1 MAYGVPVHPDLED
14 NVEQRIAASEERS
27 DAAVNEDDRLDFFI
41 KRDGVEFAGTHL
53 IVDLW
58 DVSRIDDP
66 EHIERS
72 LCDAAVYAGA
82 TILSSDF
89 HVFTPNNGVSGVIVL
104 SESHI
109 SIHTWPE
116 RNFAAVD
123 VFMCGAAQPIR
134 TIEVIKQ
141 AFNPSRIGLTEHRR
155 GLTVA
160 K

>member
-1 MAYGVPVHPDLED
+1 MAYGTPVPPELED
-14 NVEQRIAASEERS
+14 NVDQGIAASEKQS
-27 DAAVNEDDRLDFFI
+27 GAAETEERLDFFI

-53 IVDLW
+53 IIDLW

-66 EHIERS
+66 EHIEKS
-72 LCDAAVYAGA
+72 LCDAAVRAGA

-116 RNFAAVD
+116 RNFAAID
-123 VFMCGAAQPIR
+123 VFMCGAAQPLR
-134 TIEVIKQ
+134 TIDVLKD
-141 AFNPSRIGLTEHRR
+141 AFAPSRIGLTEHRR
-155 GLTVA
+155 GLTVP

>member
-1 MAYGVPVHPDLED
+1 MAYGVPVEPDLED
-14 NVEQRIAASEERS
+14 NVEQELAASEQRS
-27 DAAVNEDDRLDFFI
+27 DAAGEEDRLDFFI

-53 IVDLW
+53 IIDLW

-66 EHIERS
+66 AHIENS
-72 LCDAAVYAGA
+72 LCDAAVRAGA

-123 VFMCGAAQPIR
+123 VFMCGAAQPHR
-134 TIEVIKQ
+134 TIEALKE
-141 AFNPSRIGLTEHRR
+141 AFNPSRVGLTEHRR
-155 GLTVA
+155 GLTV
-160 K
+160 

>member
-1 MAYGVPVHPDLED
+1 MAYGAPGHPDFEVLD
-14 NVEQRIAASEERS
+14 EQGKAASEQQS
-27 DAAVNEDDRLDFFI
+27 DAADTEERLDFFI

-53 IVDLW
+53 IIDLW
-58 DVSRIDDP
+58 DVNRIDDP

-72 LCDAAVYAGA
+72 LCDAAVRAGA

-104 SESHI
+104 SERHI

-123 VFMCGAAQPIR
+123 VFMCGAARPHM
-134 TIEVIKQ
+134 TIEALKE
-141 AFNPSRIGLTEHRR
+141 AFQPSRVGLTEHRR
-155 GLTVA
+155 GLSV
-160 K
+160 

>member
-1 MAYGVPVHPDLED
+1 MAYGIPVEPDLED
-14 NVEQRIAASEERS
+14 NVDQGAAASEKQS
-27 DAAVNEDDRLDFFI
+27 AAAEEERLDFFI

-53 IVDLW
+53 IIDLW

-66 EHIERS
+66 EHIEKS
-72 LCDAAVYAGA
+72 LCDAAVRAGA

-116 RNFAAVD
+116 RNFAAID
-123 VFMCGAAQPIR
+123 VFMCGAAQPLR
-134 TIEVIKQ
+134 TIDVLKD
-141 AFNPSRIGLTEHRR
+141 AFAPSRIGLTEHRR
-155 GLTVA
+155 GLTIP

>member
-1 MAYGVPVHPDLED
+1 MAYGAPGTPDFEVLD
-14 NVEQRIAASEERS
+14 EQDVAASEEQS
-27 DAAVNEDDRLDFFI
+27 GAAANEEERLDFFI

-53 IVDLW
+53 IIDLW
-58 DVSRIDDP
+58 DVCRIDDP
-66 EHIERS
+66 EHIEKS
-72 LCDAAVYAGA
+72 LCDAAVRAGA

-123 VFMCGAAQPIR
+123 VFMCGAAKPHK
-134 TIEVIKQ
+134 TIEALQ
-141 AFNPSRIGLTEHRR
+141 EAFSPSRIGLTEHRR
-155 GLTVA
+155 GLSV
-160 K
+160 

>member
-1 MAYGVPVHPDLED
+1 MAYGAPGTPDFEVCD
-14 NVEQRIAASEERS
+14 EQELAASEERS
-27 DAAVNEDDRLDFFI
+27 GAAAEEERLDFFI

-58 DVSRIDDP
+58 DCCRIDEP

-72 LCDAAVYAGA
+72 LCDAAVRAGA

-116 RNFAAVD
+116 RNFAAID
-123 VFMCGAAQPIR
+123 VFMCGAARPHR
-134 TIEVIKQ
+134 TIAALKE
-141 AFNPSRIGLTEHRR
+141 AFSPSRIGVTEHRR
-155 GLTVA
+155 GLTVSE
-160 K
+160 

>member
-1 MAYGVPVHPDLED
+1 MAYGAPGHPDFEVLD
-14 NVEQRIAASEERS
+14 EQGKAASDDRS
-27 DAAVNEDDRLDFFI
+27 GAAVNNEDRLDFFI

-53 IVDLW
+53 IIDLW

-72 LCDAAVYAGA
+72 LCDAAVRAGA

-123 VFMCGAAQPIR
+123 VFMCGDAQPHR
-134 TIEVIKQ
+134 TIEAMRE
-141 AFNPSRIGLTEHRR
+141 AFSPSRIGLTEHRR
-155 GLTVA
+155 GLTV
-160 K
+160 

>member
-1 MAYGVPVHPDLED
+1 MAYGAPGHPDFEVLD
-14 NVEQRIAASEERS
+14 EQGKAASEQQS
-27 DAAVNEDDRLDFFI
+27 DAADTEERLDFFI

-53 IVDLW
+53 IIDLW
-58 DVSRIDDP
+58 DVNRIDDP

-72 LCDAAVYAGA
+72 LCDAAVRAGA

-123 VFMCGAAQPIR
+123 VFMCGAAQPHR
-134 TIEVIKQ
+134 TIEALRE
-141 AFNPSRIGLTEHRR
+141 AFSPSRIGLTEHRR
-155 GLTVA
+155 GLSV
-160 K
+160 